1 MLINVFN
8 ERALRHLRCRGAMC
22 AQFHNFA
29 RVMPKTTVLSSECVK
44 SFAAKVGFTACGICP
59 AAPVEQQVADLM
71 DRYVSEGRNADMDY
85 LARNR
90 ELRFNPSKLV
100 PGTKTIVSVALNYYP
115 GEKMHDNGY
124 TLSYYAY
131 GKDYHTVVKKRLF
144 EMYRLIRESLG
155 ADGGALSGRA
165 FCDTA
170 PVPERYWAYRAGIGF
185 PGKNTLLV
193 IPGAGSYFFLG
204 ELFLNLEAD
213 AYDEPIGN
221 RCGSC
226 TRCLDACPTHAL
238 YEPYRMDARRCLS
251 YLTIENRGSIPP
263 EAAKA
268 METCIYGCDR
278 CQRACPYNKA
288 AKPTDVDDF
297 RPDARLLGMT
307 PEDWKNLT
315 EEQYCELFRASAV
328 KRAKY
333 SGLMRNIRAVGQ
345 GGEEK

>member
-1 MLINVFN
+1 
-8 ERALRHLRCRGAMC
+8 
-22 AQFHNFA
+22 
-29 RVMPKTTVLSSECVK
+29 MPQTTVLSSECVK

-100 PGTKTIVSVALNYYP
+100 PGTNTIVSVALNYYP

-170 PVPERYWAYRAGIGF
+170 PVPERYWAYRASSANCF
-185 PGKNTLLV
+185 ST
-193 IPGAGSYFFLG
+193 S
-204 ELFLNLEAD
+204 
-213 AYDEPIGN
+213 
-221 RCGSC
+221 
-226 TRCLDACPTHAL
+226 
-238 YEPYRMDARRCLS
+238 
-251 YLTIENRGSIPP
+251 
-263 EAAKA
+263 
-268 METCIYGCDR
+268 
-278 CQRACPYNKA
+278 
-288 AKPTDVDDF
+288 KPT
-297 RPDARLLGMT
+297 
-307 PEDWKNLT
+307 LT
-315 EEQYCELFRASAV
+315 T
-328 KRAKY
+328 
-333 SGLMRNIRAVGQ
+333 NP
-345 GGEEK
+345 

>member
-1 MLINVFN
+1 
-8 ERALRHLRCRGAMC
+8 
-22 AQFHNFA
+22 
-29 RVMPKTTVLSSECVK
+29 
-44 SFAAKVGFTACGICP
+44 
-59 AAPVEQQVADLM
+59 
-71 DRYVSEGRNADMDY
+71 
-85 LARNR
+85 
-90 ELRFNPSKLV
+90 
-100 PGTKTIVSVALNYYP
+100 
-115 GEKMHDNGY
+115 
-124 TLSYYAY
+124 
-131 GKDYHTVVKKRLF
+131 
-144 EMYRLIRESLG
+144 
-155 ADGGALSGRA
+155 
-165 FCDTA
+165 
-170 PVPERYWAYRAGIGF
+170 VPERYWAYRAGIGF

-307 PEDWKNLT
+307 PDDWKNLT

>member
-1 MLINVFN
+1 
-8 ERALRHLRCRGAMC
+8 
-22 AQFHNFA
+22 
-29 RVMPKTTVLSSECVK
+29 MPQTTVLSSERVK

-204 ELFLNLEAD
+204 ELFLDIELDYD
-213 AYDEPIGN
+213 APLTAK
-221 RCGSC
+221 CGTC
-226 TRCLDACPTHAL
+226 RACMDACPTGAL
-238 YEPYRMDARRCLS
+238 ACDGSFNSSRCLS
-251 YLTIENRGSIPP
+251 YLTIEHRGDIPP
-263 EAAKA
+263 CAATK
-268 METCIYGCDR
+268 MGNTIYGCDR
-278 CQRACPYNKA
+278 CQDACPWNRFA
-288 AKPTDVDDF
+288 TPTTD
-297 RPDARLLGMT
+297 PDLQARGELLSMT
-307 PEDWKNLT
+307 RNDWQNLT
-315 EEQYCELFRASAV
+315 IEQYRTLFKGSAV

-333 SGLMRNIRAVGQ
+333 EGLMRNINCATEDLRV
-345 GGEEK
+345 KN